1 MFHQASNSCHQIFIG
16 VCFRIFGSFGS
27 HDIEIIPVL
36 QDIVGLVEKIDPLGR
51 GRLNFSEFCRGMQAV
66 MQGGSSKTKI
76 KIKTKIKTKTKTK
89 IKTKTK
95 TNTKIKIERKTKIN
109 TKITER
115 QR

>member
-66 MQGGSSKTKI
+66 MQGGPSKTMTYAGLMVSARAI
-76 KIKTKIKTKTKTK
+76 IYTF
-89 IKTKTK
+89 
-95 TNTKIKIERKTKIN
+95 EDRSSDAVDL
-109 TKITER
+109 
-115 QR
+115 QF